1 MKSLATLT
9 KGTLVIALA
18 AVFVNAGYAQ
28 TQPKPAT
35 EATKAANRALQQYL
49 NFNDRDDAPRISPP
63 ITGFRAPRIAVP
75 AGSRATDMSMSSADG
90 SNAIR
95 CRIGSVASEKVDPSN
110 GARIFI
116 DSSRRTWYLR
126 TQHRSPGRTVNVP
139 RGMSARHGRS
149 TASLG
154 QRVRRSRLRF

>member
-49 NFNDRDDAPRISPP
+49 NFNDRDDFDNATRGLISKPDALTIKGEKSNVVWDLEAYKAYISIDKPAPDTCESEPV
-63 ITGFRAPRIAVP
+63 AQLA
-75 AGSRATDMSMSSADG
+75 AHH
-90 SNAIR
+90 AIR
-95 CRIGSVASEKVDPSN
+95 AVQ
-110 GARIFI
+110 GARQDF
-116 DSSRRTWYLR
+116 SGT
-126 TQHRSPGRTVNVP
+126 
-139 RGMSARHGRS
+139 
-149 TASLG
+149 
-154 QRVRRSRLRF
+154 RLRSVQHHLCSR